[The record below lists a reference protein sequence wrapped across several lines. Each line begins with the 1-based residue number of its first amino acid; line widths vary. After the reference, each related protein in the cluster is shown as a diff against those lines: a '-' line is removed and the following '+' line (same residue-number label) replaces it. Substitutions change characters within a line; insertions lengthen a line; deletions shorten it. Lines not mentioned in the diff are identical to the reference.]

1 LEAGVDLNRVPAQ
14 IVSNRCYRM
23 DGIFTSLPVFYSF
36 AIIDIIQFDREADPA
51 PVLLGAKPAGRF
63 KSGIPRF

>member
-1 LEAGVDLNRVPAQ
+1 
-14 IVSNRCYRM
+14 M